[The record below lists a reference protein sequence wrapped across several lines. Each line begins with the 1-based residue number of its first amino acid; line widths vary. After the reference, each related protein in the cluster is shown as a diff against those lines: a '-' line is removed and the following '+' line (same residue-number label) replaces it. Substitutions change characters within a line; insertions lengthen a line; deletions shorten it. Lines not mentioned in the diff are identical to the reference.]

1 MSANCAATEEGG
13 KGKLTLEE
21 FTHKLEDSY
30 WGYEPN
36 LGSELNDLRDEYD
49 IVDEDGNIINHKIDF
64 LTGFD
69 TSAEVSVE
77 YTGDIESKEE
87 SSVKELKRAVN
98 KFWRVVENFWEVV
111 EAGKCKQRNCYVD
124 APYEEAEVNSNSFGN
139 QLAVVISNYNTAVQ
153 DAKRAFTCVD
163 SSEHL
168 SEEEKK
174 DFKRQIL
181 ETNNLL
187 SEIRGR
193 Q

>member
-13 KGKLTLEE
+13 KGKLTLVE
-21 FTHKLEDSY
+21 FTTKLEDSY

-69 TSAEVSVE
+69 ASAEVSVV
-77 YTGDIESKEE
+77 YTGDIESAEE
-87 SSVKELKRAVN
+87 SSVKELRRAVD
-98 KFWRVVENFWEVV
+98 KFWEVV

-163 SSEHL
+163 SSDHL